1 MILRYGYD
9 ATGAYAGGAVERA
22 DRRQA
27 RAFAMALAVM
37 LLLFTTFWPGTAWAW
52 GLDDFFDGIAST
64 IVGPIIATMS
74 AGLSELYSYIGSIT
88 VIGTAHNQD
97 WNAIFA
103 PIYNVLAMIQ
113 KAVITPVAMQILT
126 LSMMLRLLGITKIA
140 ESQDMSPLA
149 SKVGVT
155 LVAYFFMMFL
165 VANAT
170 SIITVGW
177 DLFQHMIAAV
187 DAAMTGGEAWQTLGA
202 ITAQE
207 ITDANPQ
214 MSDLFLALGGM
225 LISFLCMAVAY
236 GVAVFAYYSKIL
248 KLYLLAFA
256 APLGVSF
263 FGIDSTKQWGLAYVK
278 NVAVNMLSLVIVYVI
293 LKIFPMLMSAV
304 AASGQGGG
312 DASNIIKNMLTASGQ
327 GFAAAS
333 PDLVVMLVLNI
344 LLIVFL
350 VKSSSI
356 AREIL
361 GG

>member
-1 MILRYGYD
+1 MMLQYGCD
-9 ATGAYAGGAVERA
+9 TTGEYLGESLEIA
-22 DRRQA
+22 DRRQVHV
-27 RAFAMALAVM
+27 FAITFSIM
-37 LLLFTTFWPGTAWAW
+37 LLLFVTFFPERAWAW
-52 GLDDFFDGIAST
+52 GFDDFFDGLAST

-74 AGLSELYSYIGSIT
+74 EGLSELYSYIGSIT
-88 VIGTAHNQD
+88 VIGAAHNQD

-103 PIYNVLAMIQ
+103 PIYNVLIMMQ
-113 KAVITPVAMQILT
+113 KTVITPVAMQILT
-126 LSMMLRLLGITKIA
+126 LSMMLRLLGITRIA
-140 ESQDMSPLA
+140 ESHDMSPLA
-149 SKVGVT
+149 TRIGVT
-155 LVAYFFMMFL
+155 LIVYFFMMFL

-177 DLFQHMIAAV
+177 DLFQHMISAV
-187 DAAMTGGEAWQTLGA
+187 DTAMTGGQAWDTLGTM
-202 ITAQE
+202 TAQE
-207 ITDANPQ
+207 ITDANPN

-225 LISFLCMAVAY
+225 IISFLAMAIAY
-236 GVAVFAYYSKIL
+236 GVAIFAYYSKIL

-263 FGIDSTKQWGLAYVK
+263 FGIESTKHWGLTFVK
-278 NVAVNMLSLVIVYVI
+278 NVGVNLLSLVLVYVI

-304 AASGQGGG
+304 ASAGQGGG

-327 GFAAAS
+327 GFATAS

-344 LLIVFL
+344 LLIAFL
-350 VKSSSI
+350 VRSSSI